1 MEKAEQNFEQLVIN
15 ISHLVLAVTTPQR
28 DLFVRTITRAR
39 RTKMAHLFNPAR
51 VALRSS
57 VRGSIQSSV
66 RHASSQAG
74 GAVKTPFLA
83 SRSAAY
89 GSTALAIGTMAW
101 YAQMYGN
108 GLPFVPEA
116 SANMIDE
123 GLHPAHYPWS
133 HNGSFETFDHA
144 R

>member
-1 MEKAEQNFEQLVIN
+1 
-15 ISHLVLAVTTPQR
+15 
-28 DLFVRTITRAR
+28 
-39 RTKMAHLFNPAR
+39 MAHLFNPAR
-51 VALRSS
+51 AALRSS

-66 RHASSQAG
+66 RHASTQAG
-74 GAVKTPFLA
+74 GAAKAPFLA

-89 GSTALAIGTMAW
+89 GSTALAVGTMAW

-108 GLPFVPEA
+108 GLPFVQEA

-144 R
+144 RCVSCEEDELGHLSD